1 MNQANDKNLMAR
13 QGSKIGSTAIIWSL
27 ATGMMAI
34 SIPLVNMTQ
43 SGIILPVAI
52 VLAASFSTI
61 AVWLSG
67 NVSN

>member
-1 MNQANDKNLMAR
+1 MAR
-13 QGSKIGSTAIIWSL
+13 QGGKIGSTAIIWSL

-43 SGIILPVAI
+43 SGVILPVAI

-67 NVSN
+67 NFSD